1 MKDKPKPYYK
11 NVSGDFYV
19 EDGCCITC
27 MVPEFYAPDLMSFDE
42 SNSHCFVAKQP
53 SNADE
58 IYQAIKATWA
68 AEVECIRYGGSD
80 TEILRR
86 LAEAGLSERCDEQKI
101 IQKIKP
107 LLRNHVVFECAEIKS
122 VNELAQQIKDY
133 ILALSNEYIKWKV
146 SRIKTDNLGVTFS
159 FSWYEDKFYSL
170 WFNKIESINTWYI
183 FHSLEYEEIGSRAIS
198 LLIDDWIRS
207 NKNSTNVKWLAN
219 KNWNK
224 SLTEW
229 QATPF

>member
-42 SNSHCFVAKQP
+42 SNAHCFVAKQP
-53 SNADE
+53 TNENE

-68 AEVECIRYGGSD
+68 AEVGCIRYGGLD

-86 LAEAGLSERCDEQKI
+86 LAEAGMSERCDEKEFI
-101 IQKIKP
+101 KKIKP
-107 LLRNHVVFECAEIKS
+107 ILRNYVAFECSEIKS
-122 VNELAQQIKDY
+122 ARELAQQAKDY
-133 ILALSNEYIKWKV
+133 ILSQNNEYIQHKV
-146 SRIKTDNLGVTFS
+146 SKIKPDKSGVTFS
-159 FSWYEDKFYSL
+159 FSWYENKFYPL
-170 WFNKIESINTWYI
+170 WFNKIDSINTWYI
-183 FHSLEYEEIGSRAIS
+183 FHSPEYEEIGSRAIS
-198 LLIDDWIRS
+198 LQIDEWLRS
-207 NKNSTNVKWLAN
+207 DKKFTDIKWFTSRT
-219 KNWNK
+219 WNR

-229 QATPF
+229 QSNPF

>member
-11 NVSGDFYV
+11 NVAGDFYV

-27 MVPEFYAPDLMSFDE
+27 GVPEVYAPDLMGFDE
-42 SNSHCFVAKQP
+42 SNTHCFVAKQP
-53 SNADE
+53 SNEDE

-86 LAEAGLSERCDEQKI
+86 LAEAGLSDSCDEQQK

-107 LLRNHVVFECAEIKS
+107 LLRNHVTFECAEIKS
-122 VNELAQQIKDY
+122 VKELARQLKNY
-133 ILALSNEYIKWKV
+133 ILAQNNEYIQHKV
-146 SRIKTDNLGVTFS
+146 SNIKTDNLGFTFS
-159 FSWYEDKFYSL
+159 FSWYEDKFYPI
-170 WFNKIESINTWYI
+170 WFNKIEPTNTWYI

-198 LLIDDWIRS
+198 LQIDDWIRS
-207 NKNSTNVKWLAN
+207 NKNITNIKWLTN
-219 KNWNK
+219 KAFR
-224 SLTEW
+224 EW
-229 QATPF
+229 QSTPF